1 MAVEKTGCEAFT
13 LCIAHILRDKDKHYF
28 QFQIISAHLFNKTDR
43 NRIFGM
49 QNSDRGKGFSKK
61 ISRGERKTQKNRYI
75 CTIGNKS
82 EAEMTAMN
90 TYDSTYRGTLRGMM
104 TMGMMCMRSRFRR
117 V

>member
-1 MAVEKTGCEAFT
+1 
-13 LCIAHILRDKDKHYF
+13 
-28 QFQIISAHLFNKTDR
+28 
-43 NRIFGM
+43 M

-75 CTIGNKS
+75 CTIGNRS

-90 TYDSTYRGTLRGMM
+90 THDSTYRGTLRGMM
-104 TMGMMCMRSRFRR
+104 TMDMMCMRSRFRR

>member
-1 MAVEKTGCEAFT
+1 MRTFFETKINIIFNFKSFPLIYLTKQTA
-13 LCIAHILRDKDKHYF
+13 IASLACKIPT
-28 QFQIISAHLFNKTDR
+28 A
-43 NRIFGM
+43 
-49 QNSDRGKGFSKK
+49 GKVFPKK
-61 ISRGERKTQKNRYI
+61 YPAASVKLKKNRYI
-75 CTIGNKS
+75 CTIGNRS